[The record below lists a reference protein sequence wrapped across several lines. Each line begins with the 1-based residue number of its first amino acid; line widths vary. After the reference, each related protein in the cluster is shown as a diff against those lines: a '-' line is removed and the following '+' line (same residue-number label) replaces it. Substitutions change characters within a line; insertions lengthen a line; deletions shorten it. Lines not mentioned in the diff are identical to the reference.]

1 MKKIIYLLAFF
12 MLSIPGASYCME
24 HENDTVH
31 QEYDTYS
38 ENDAEIDRFDTFS
51 DFDVILY
58 CRDNPII
65 GPISFIY
72 LILKP
77 LEKTYEL
84 YPQYGL
90 TEIGTWEQNK
100 DTITLTPRL
109 AIATGNG
116 WEYAELPDTV
126 QCDKDMNIQKT
137 FIMKDGGSRL
147 LEITPY
153 SHPSQRFDE
162 YLLVGSNFLGD
173 YLKRLK
179 KEKRKKRK

>member
-1 MKKIIYLLAFF
+1 MKKIIYILAFF
-12 MLSIPGASYCME
+12 MLSIPGASYCLG
-24 HENDTVH
+24 HDNDTVH
-31 QEYDTYS
+31 HEYGTCS

-58 CRDNPII
+58 CRDNPIN
-65 GPISFIY
+65 GLISFIY

-90 TEIGTWEQNK
+90 TEIGTWKQNK

-162 YLLVGSNFLGD
+162 YLLVGSKFLGD